1 MSKKVKKQKKTP
13 IVKTTKR
20 ADGSTEY
27 VITKSPQSTLGG
39 KIIIA
44 TLALFLA
51 GSAIVA
57 LVLVLMQL

>member
-1 MSKKVKKQKKTP
+1 MSKKQNKKQKTPLMKTN
-13 IVKTTKR
+13 KR

-27 VITKSPQSTLGG
+27 VITKAPQSTLGG

-44 TLALFLA
+44 VLAALLG

>member
-1 MSKKVKKQKKTP
+1 MSKKVNKNKRTPLMKTN
-13 IVKTTKR
+13 KR

-39 KIIIA
+39 KIIIGV
-44 TLALFLA
+44 LAALLG